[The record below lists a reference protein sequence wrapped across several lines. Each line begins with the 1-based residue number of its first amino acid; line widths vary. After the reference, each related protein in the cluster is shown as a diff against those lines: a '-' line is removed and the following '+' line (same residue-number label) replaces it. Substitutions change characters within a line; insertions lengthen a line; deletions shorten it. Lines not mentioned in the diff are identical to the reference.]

1 MKNANRDTRI
11 ADNDLQQKYNAH
23 EANKAQTKLE
33 RDNDRRDK
41 TQVVVCFDLEN
52 VIILPKANVSN
63 FFYKR
68 KLSTFNLTAHCSI
81 DGAAYNAIWNEAVC
95 GRGAKK

>member
-1 MKNANRDTRI
+1 MYSKILKEEYRIGFHIPKKDRCDLCEEMKNANRDTRI
-11 ADNDLQQKYNAH
+11 ADIDLQQKYNAH

-52 VIILPKANVSN
+52 VIILPKANVSSS
-63 FFYKR
+63 
-68 KLSTFNLTAHCSI
+68 LFN
-81 DGAAYNAIWNEAVC
+81 
-95 GRGAKK
+95 